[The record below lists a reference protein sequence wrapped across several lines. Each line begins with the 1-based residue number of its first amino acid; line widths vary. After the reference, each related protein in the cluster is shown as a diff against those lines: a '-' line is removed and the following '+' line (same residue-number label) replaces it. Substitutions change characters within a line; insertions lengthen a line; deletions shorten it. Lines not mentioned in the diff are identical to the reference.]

1 MQQQVLH
8 SEKLFNDL
16 ENLIFITVELS
27 GFSGDYFRT
36 YLGWIPRFSEK
47 RYPFYADAPRFS

>member
-36 YLGWIPRFSEK
+36 YLG
-47 RYPFYADAPRFS
+47 